1 MNILESVR
9 IAFDALRANKMR
21 AVLTMLGVI
30 IGVMAVILLVS
41 MGQGVKSDVTRQ
53 ITGLGSNLLF
63 VMPGRIEPGMQHASG
78 MTHRL
83 VPADVVLIRKR
94 AVHIKGVVGLIEAPT
109 KIKYGNRTRSTVAV
123 GTDAPYPST
132 LNLNIV
138 KGKFFTESQAQAGRR
153 VCILGKTVVD
163 DLFGKTD
170 PIGKHVTLGGQKY
183 TVIGQ
188 MEERGRFMGQDFD
201 DGVYIPTSAAA
212 LIMGSDR
219 LNNIVVQAESAE
231 RVKDAQA
238 EVKRILGKKYTTD
251 DFTVFTQGQTL
262 SILEEILSIM
272 TLMLVGIASISLLV
286 GGIGIMNI
294 MLVSV
299 TERTREIGIRKAVGA
314 RTYDIMLQFI
324 IESVTLSVAGGGMGI
339 LLGIGG
345 AQILRNWL
353 PAEITIWAVLL
364 SFGFAAVVGIFF
376 GVYPAWKASRL
387 DPIDALRYE

>member
-1 MNILESVR
+1 MNILESFR
-9 IAFDALRANKMR
+9 IAFDALRSNKMR

-30 IGVMAVILLVS
+30 IGVMAVILLIS

-63 VMPGRIEPGMQHASG
+63 VFPGRLEAGMQHASG
-78 MTHRL
+78 MSHRL
-83 VPADVVLIRKR
+83 VPADVDLVKKR
-94 AVHIKGVVGLIEAPT
+94 AVYIKDVSGLIEAPT
-109 KIKYGNRTRSTVAV
+109 KVKYSNRTRRTVAV
-123 GTDAPYPST
+123 GVSASYPDVI
-132 LNLNIV
+132 NVQMV
-138 KGKFFTESQAQAGRR
+138 KGRFFTESQAQAGRR
-153 VCILGKTVVD
+153 VCILGQTVVD

-170 PIGKHVTLGGQKY
+170 PIGKRVALGGQKY
-183 TVIGQ
+183 TVIGVMQ
-188 MEERGRFMGQDFD
+188 ERGRFMGQDFD
-201 DGVYIPTSAAA
+201 DAAYIPTSAAA
-212 LIMGSDR
+212 LVVGSDR
-219 LNNIVVQAESAE
+219 LANIIAQAQSAD
-231 RVKDAQA
+231 RVKDAKA
-238 EVKRILGKKYTTD
+238 ELERILGKKYTSD
-251 DFTVFTQGQTL
+251 DFTVFTQGQSL
-262 SILEEILSIM
+262 SILEEVLSIM

-324 IESVTLSVAGGGMGI
+324 IESVTLSAAGGGMGI

-345 AQILRNWL
+345 AQILSNWL
-353 PAEITIWAVLL
+353 PAEITAWAVLL